1 MMLVNN
7 FFWSGDF
14 FKKKIVFC
22 FFKEL
27 SDNFFWF
34 FKWYTVS
41 LPNLSR
47 PNFSL
52 YSFRSGRSQM
62 SFEIGILKNFTN
74 FTMKQQ

>member
-14 FKKKIVFC
+14 FLKKIVFC

-27 SDNFFWF
+27 SDFFWF

-62 SFEIGILKNFTN
+62 SFEIGVLKNFAN
-74 FTMKQQ
+74 FTIKQQ